1 MALHLVPPQPSSEE
15 SASNQGDAAEPCF
28 DDNSSDLAQTP
39 VSNHGSVADAIE
51 DHESGRDHDGGWLT
65 PQDMAILKVLGSEP
79 CPMNCL
85 GQHHH
90 QCLKRLPSGTKP
102 VKLVGEGSANAVFE
116 IKVPPRD
123 RAGRDFK
130 GYLLR
135 VAKVPSLGAA
145 PTYNYVY
152 QQQFL
157 QTTIK
162 PILGDHV
169 VNQELVMLHKTG
181 IIQELNN
188 LLRAIDHTRK
198 DKFKGTYVG
207 ETDLGFLV
215 EDMRPQ
221 DPETCTLV
229 EFKPKWLSQSPSAPK
244 NAIRCRQ
251 CAMELRNLVKDLS
264 RNKARPEQKPCPLA
278 LISSDSP
285 WPVRSPFRMAPHL
298 ENQGSKEFYL
308 EALGAIPTHPAIRD
322 LKAQQDIHDTVGPL
336 YAVSS
341 DPFFPLAMTLRDCT
355 CFAQIHK
362 CTPSVRIR
370 FGDFDWKDPQV
381 KFERW
386 RGVEEELIEKG
397 FYTAE
402 WILCDGTFYRPPTLC
417 LLEHMPTVSKK
428 DMAIIEI
435 RDSKEDRS
443 TDPQQH
449 AFPLQAPPGTKIH
462 RYQTNTAVL
471 KRILEPYKKEAPDF
485 TRPARKKS
493 AS

>member
-39 VSNHGSVADAIE
+39 ISNHGSFLDAAIQ
-51 DHESGRDHDGGWLT
+51 DAQSRPDHDDAWLT
-65 PQDMAILKVLGSEP
+65 SHDMAMLKALGSEP
-79 CPMNCL
+79 CPMNCS

-90 QCLKRLPSGTKP
+90 CLKRLPTGTKP

-116 IKVPPRD
+116 IKVPSRD

-145 PTYNYVY
+145 PTYNYIL

-157 QTTIK
+157 QTAIK

-169 VNQELVMLHKTG
+169 VNQELVVLHKTG

-188 LLRAIDHTRK
+188 ILRTIDHTRK

-264 RNKARPEQKPCPLA
+264 RNKALPEQKPCPLA

-285 WPVRSPFRMAPHL
+285 WPVHSPFRMAPHL
-298 ENQGSKEFYL
+298 ENQGRNEFYL
-308 EALGAIPTHPAIRD
+308 EALGSIPTQPAIRD
-322 LKAQQDIHDTVGPL
+322 LKVQQDIHDTVGPL
-336 YAVSS
+336 YAAST

-355 CFAQIHK
+355 CFAQIY
-362 CTPSVRIR
+362 TSSVRIR
-370 FGDFDWKDPQV
+370 FGDFDWKDPQI
-381 KFERW
+381 KLERW

-402 WILCDGTFYRPPTLC
+402 WIFCDGAFYRPPTLC
-417 LLEHMPTVSKK
+417 LLEHVPTVSKK
-428 DMAIIEI
+428 DIAIIEI
-435 RDSKEDRS
+435 HDAKDDRFDV
-443 TDPQQH
+443 DPQQH
-449 AFPLQAPPGTKIH
+449 TMPNHVPAGTKIH
-462 RYQTNTAVL
+462 RYQTNTGVL
-471 KRILEPYKKEAPDF
+471 KRLLEPCKREAPDF
-485 TRPARKKS
+485 TKPVRKRL

>member
-1 MALHLVPPQPSSEE
+1 MALHLVPPQPSTEE
-15 SASNQGDAAEPCF
+15 SVPNQAAVAEPCF
-28 DDNSSDLAQTP
+28 HDNSSDLTRTL
-39 VSNHGSVADAIE
+39 VSTQGSLAEAVE
-51 DHESGRDHDGGWLT
+51 EHDCGCDDDGAWLT
-65 PQDMAILKVLGSEP
+65 SQDMAILKVLGGEP
-79 CPMNCL
+79 CSINSS

-90 QCLKRLPSGTKP
+90 CLKRLPTGTKP

-116 IKVPPRD
+116 IKVPPHD
-123 RAGRDFK
+123 RAGRSFK

-135 VAKVPSLGAA
+135 VAKVPSMGAT
-145 PTYNYVY
+145 PTYNYIF

-157 QTTIK
+157 QTAIR

-169 VNQELVMLHKTG
+169 VNQELVVLHKTG

-188 LLRAIDHTRK
+188 LLRTINHTRK

-221 DPETCTLV
+221 DPETFTLV

-244 NAIRCRQ
+244 NAVRCRQ

-285 WPVRSPFRMAPHL
+285 WQVRSPFRMAPHL
-298 ENQGSKEFYL
+298 ENQGSKDFYL
-308 EALGAIPTHPAIRD
+308 EALSSIPTHPAIRD
-322 LKAQQDIHDTVGPL
+322 LKAQQDIHDKVGPL
-336 YAVSS
+336 YATMS

-355 CFAQIHK
+355 CFAQIYN

-381 KFERW
+381 KFETW

-402 WILCDGTFYRPPTLC
+402 WILCDGAFYRPPTLC
-417 LLEHMPTVSKK
+417 LLEHMSTALNK
-428 DMAIIEI
+428 DTGIIEI
-435 RDSKEDRS
+435 RDLKES
-443 TDPQQH
+443 LNSDPSQH
-449 AFPLQAPPGTKIH
+449 AFPLHVPPGAKMH
-462 RYQTNTAVL
+462 RYQTNTTVV
-471 KRILEPYKKEAPDF
+471 KRILESYKEDTPDF
-485 TRPARKKS
+485 TKAGRKRPGL
-493 AS
+493 

>member
-1 MALHLVPPQPSSEE
+1 MPIS
-15 SASNQGDAAEPCF
+15 
-28 DDNSSDLAQTP
+28 
-39 VSNHGSVADAIE
+39 
-51 DHESGRDHDGGWLT
+51 HELT
-65 PQDMAILKVLGSEP
+65 G
-79 CPMNCL
+79 
-85 GQHHH
+85 
-90 QCLKRLPSGTKP
+90 KP
-102 VKLVGEGSANAVFE
+102 F
-116 IKVPPRD
+116 
-123 RAGRDFK
+123 
-130 GYLLR
+130 
-135 VAKVPSLGAA
+135 
-145 PTYNYVY
+145 T
-152 QQQFL
+152 
-157 QTTIK
+157 
-162 PILGDHV
+162 
-169 VNQELVMLHKTG
+169 
-181 IIQELNN
+181 
-188 LLRAIDHTRK
+188 
-198 DKFKGTYVG
+198 
-207 ETDLGFLV
+207 
-215 EDMRPQ
+215 

-336 YAVSS
+336 YAASS

-402 WILCDGTFYRPPTLC
+402 WILCDGAFYRPPTLC
-417 LLEHMPTVSKK
+417 LLEHMPTVSRK

-471 KRILEPYKKEAPDF
+471 KRLLEPYKKEAPDF